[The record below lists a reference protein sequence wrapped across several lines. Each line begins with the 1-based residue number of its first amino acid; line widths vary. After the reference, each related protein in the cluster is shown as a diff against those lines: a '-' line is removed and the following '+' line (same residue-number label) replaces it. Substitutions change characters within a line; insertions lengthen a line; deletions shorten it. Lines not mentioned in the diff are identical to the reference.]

1 MVQIG
6 WLAPCVCV
14 ALMLTP
20 NLCHSNETIVPDALR
35 QKASAEGAVRVIVQ
49 LRASA
54 LPEGELSGAEA
65 VASQRR
71 AIASAQ
77 SAVLTELAGTS
88 HRVIR
93 TFETI
98 PFLALDVSPGAL
110 QALEG
115 SALVVGMEEDR
126 LDSPQRTPNRPAE
139 DNSRGPAYEKSC
151 LQR

>member
-20 NLCHSNETIVPDALR
+20 HLCHSNETIVPDALR

-93 TFETI
+93 TFESI
-98 PFLALDVSPGAL
+98 PFLALEVSPGAL
-110 QALEG
+110 QALER